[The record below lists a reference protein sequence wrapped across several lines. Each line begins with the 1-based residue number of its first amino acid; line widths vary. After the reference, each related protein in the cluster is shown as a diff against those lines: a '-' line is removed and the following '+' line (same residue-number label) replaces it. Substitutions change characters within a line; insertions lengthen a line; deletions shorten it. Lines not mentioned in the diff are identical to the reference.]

1 MVRGITTA
9 SRQSAVSTSGHAAIY
24 TRISDDPEGTALG
37 VSRQEQD
44 CRALAERLGLDVV
57 AVFSDND
64 VSAST
69 ASTKDR
75 PAYSD
80 MLARARAGEF
90 THVLAYSNS
99 RLTRRLRESLDLIDL
114 AKTGRVVIKTV
125 ASGEFDLSTAD
136 GRATALT
143 LATWDQ
149 AEAERVGERVKR
161 AARQRI
167 ESGRWHGGVPP
178 FGYRREDKTL
188 VVDER
193 ESDLIREAAH
203 RVLDLDDTLYGIV
216 QDWNKRGDLTRKG
229 TTWRHSVLRNILIN
243 PATVGTNSAG
253 VENCWVAILDRDT
266 HSRLLSRLA
275 PDSTRR
281 TNSLGVKSS
290 KYPLGGGL
298 VRCGRCGKPLS
309 TVARK
314 SLGTVK
320 MACRAFMNGDHP
332 NHAPDENGDK
342 GRVSIDAKALE
353 QYLYEQCVRHLD
365 DLPYWDRVK
374 REREEATSDLKV
386 MRDELDARK
395 AERDRA
401 GRAFI
406 AGIMSESEAQGEVA
420 RLDDEIARLKARID
434 GTQGGPLAVDVWG
447 ERRAVL
453 DRWDEWEPGEKRLF
467 FRDLIESVTVGDW
480 PSGIPTTTLPRKNE
494 SSAAFEARREGVARD
509 ALNKRIG
516 PKRIKWRA

>member
-1 MVRGITTA
+1 MARGVSTT
-9 SRQSAVSTSGHAAIY
+9 SRQSVVSASRHAAIY

-44 CRALAERLGLDVV
+44 CRALAARLGLDVV

-80 MLARARAGEF
+80 MLTRARAGEF

-161 AARQRI
+161 AARQRV

-178 FGYRREDKTL
+178 FGYRREDKSL
-188 VVDER
+188 VIDDR
-193 ESDLIREAAH
+193 ESELIKEAAR
-203 RVLDLDDTLYGIV
+203 RVLDLDDTLYGIMKS
-216 QDWNKRGDLTRKG
+216 WNGRGDLTRKG
-229 TTWRHSVLRNILIN
+229 TAWRHSVLRNILIN

-253 VENCWVAILDRDT
+253 IEDCWEPILDRDT
-266 HSRLLSRLA
+266 HSRLVTKLA
-275 PDSTRR
+275 PDSSRR
-281 TNSLGVKSS
+281 TNPLGVKSS

-298 VRCGRCGKPLS
+298 VRCGRCGGPLA
-309 TVARK
+309 TVAR
-314 SLGTVK
+314 SNLGTVK
-320 MACRAFMNGDHP
+320 MSCRAFMNGDHP
-332 NHAPDENGDK
+332 SHAPDENGDK
-342 GRVSIDAKALE
+342 GRVSIDANALE
-353 QYLYEQCVRHLD
+353 AYLYEQCIEHLAD
-365 DLPYWDRVK
+365 NEYWQDLK
-374 REREEATSDLKV
+374 HEREEGNSDLAGF
-386 MRDELDARK
+386 RAELDARK
-395 AERDRA
+395 GERDRA

-406 AGIMSESEAQGEVA
+406 AGIMSESEAQSEVA
-420 RLDDEIARLKARID
+420 RLDSEIARLSARID
-434 GTQGGPLAVDVWG
+434 GAQGGPLGVDVWG
-447 ERRAVL
+447 ERRDVL
-453 DRWDEWEPGEKRLF
+453 ARWAEWQPGEKRLF

-480 PSGIPTTTLPRKNE
+480 PAGVPTTTLPMKGE
-494 SSAAFEARREGVARD
+494 SPEDFEARRGGVARQ
-509 ALNKRIG
+509 AIEARVEIT
-516 PKRIKWRA
+516 WR